1 MSQPTPDSN
10 AIILTSMCT
19 SVAVPTMF
27 PTMAGSPP
35 TTTFIVTMT
44 SSMQCFP
51 FELELEL
58 LKKERFAA
66 EQHAKLYLRAVAK
79 IDAMI
84 KQLTDKADKA
94 KKDGGKRGAKR
105 PGKS

>member
-1 MSQPTPDSN
+1 MSDPTPDSN

-19 SVAVPTMF
+19 SVAVPTMI
-27 PTMAGSPP
+27 PTMVGSPP
-35 TTTFIVTMT
+35 TTSFIVTMT
-44 SSMQCFP
+44 SSLQCFP

-79 IDAMI
+79 IDSLI

-94 KKDGGKRGAKR
+94 KKDGSKRGAKR